1 MKTRK
6 ILTIVVMAVGV
17 VGSAFGQLPAG
28 WHQADFGDYS
38 EPGTVLY
45 DGASGKW
52 IISTSCDWG
61 GIFDHTT
68 GCSHYVYTFLNGD
81 GQITARIH
89 STDSSAFLEIRESL
103 DDSTNLAGVSIVNF
117 GPPSSVLYAEFYTG
131 TPTLPKRDPR
141 PDDIRILGLP
151 YWIRVER
158 RGDTFTGYVSP
169 DGDPDSWDQIG
180 STTISM
186 VTETLYI
193 GLGLHGSHPDERNT
207 AEFDNVEVESGTG
220 GWIIDDDNMNMYTT
234 ISGSVG
240 IGTTNPEV
248 KLDVEGAFPSAKFG
262 GSMPIY
268 IHSNWPMIGFN
279 AYNKNGWRFGKGS
292 TTHYGWVISAN
303 PREGYMSILNTPNPG
318 AAGSLLGLDTK
329 LTISQNGNVGIGTEN
344 PQGKLDVNGSIYQRG
359 NRLHADYVFEPG
371 YRLETIDEHSRF
383 MWKSKHLKA
392 IPKGK
397 IDADGQEIVEVGAHR
412 KGIVE
417 ELEKAHIYIEQL
429 HKRITI
435 LEEKLAKLEAG
446 MNTE

>member
-158 RGDTFTGYVSP
+158 RGDTFT
-169 DGDPDSWDQIG
+169 WDQIG

-220 GWIIDDDNMNMYTT
+220 GWTIEGDNMYSAV
-234 ISGSVG
+234 SGNVG
-240 IGTTNPEV
+240 IGTIDPRFGLDIEV
-248 KLDVEGAFPSAKFG
+248 PRYTQAKL
-262 GSMPIY
+262 GSSFPIY
-268 IHSNWPMIGFN
+268 FVTTGHPIIGFN
-279 AYNKNGWRFGKGS
+279 TYTIGSAWQLGKGS
-292 TTHYGWVISAN
+292 TNHYGGIIGLN
-303 PREGYMSILNTPNPG
+303 PEKGAFYLGITSEKGESGLDARPFTPGMSI
-318 AAGSLLGLDTK
+318 TK
-329 LTISQNGNVGIGTEN
+329 DGDVGIGTEN

-383 MWKSKHLKA
+383 MWESKHLKA

-397 IDADGQEIVEVGAHR
+397 IDANGQEIVEVGAHR
-412 KGIVE
+412 RGIVE